1 MFALHLSVSRDLC
14 VPEEGSADR
23 RSHSEAPRAAAQN
36 FLHHSSTVTQQFL
49 LDFFIRVQFNAAE
62 SSDSGFIKL
71 NFNGVT
77 CKVICKE
84 GFRGTAVITLECEN
98 ENIDI
103 SFVFVSPPASTS
115 SAPQHQTTTH

>member
-36 FLHHSSTVTQQFL
+36 YLHHSSTVTQQFL
-49 LDFFIRVQFNAAE
+49 LDFLFIRVQFNAAE

-71 NFNGVT
+71 NFNGV
-77 CKVICKE
+77 
-84 GFRGTAVITLECEN
+84 
-98 ENIDI
+98 
-103 SFVFVSPPASTS
+103 S
-115 SAPQHQTTTH
+115 HM